1 MLESVAGRLAKINQ
15 SHVLAF
21 LPSLAGAQRDALLS
35 QLDGMDLESLP
46 ELVKSYVLSKPV
58 LALPAD
64 LQPARYFAL
73 DGTVKGGGVSA
84 GAGTAKTW
92 DREAARAA
100 GESLIR
106 RGKVAA
112 FVVAGGQGSRL
123 GFEGPKGCYPAGAVS
138 NKPLFAMFAEAIKAT
153 GKKYGVSVPW
163 YVMTSPLNHEQT
175 VSFFRQH
182 NSFGLDPTSIMF
194 FQQGVM
200 PSLDMATGKMLMS
213 SKHEVATNPDG
224 HGGSVRALHVSGA
237 LADMQ
242 RRGVEQLSYFQVD
255 NPLVR
260 VIDPVFIG
268 LHVGAG
274 VKGEG
279 YGGSSGEMSSKMVAK
294 AGPDEKVGVFCLA
307 NGKTEV
313 IEYSDMPK
321 ELSQKADAQGNG
333 GGLAFNA
340 GSIAIHVMSVE
351 FLQRLATNPA
361 FALPCHRAE
370 KKIPCIDAAGNA
382 VTPTANNGVKL
393 EKFIFDALA
402 MCKQSIVMETDRNEE
417 FAPIK
422 NATGVDSVES
432 SKALQ
437 TARAARWLEAA
448 GVKVPRNVDGSVDC
462 VLEISAM
469 TALEASELGGL
480 KVEIA
485 PGARVVL

>member
-1 MLESVAGRLAKINQ
+1 
-15 SHVLAF
+15 VL
-21 LPSLAGAQRDALLS
+21 
-35 QLDGMDLESLP
+35 
-46 ELVKSYVLSKPV
+46 
-58 LALPAD
+58 
-64 LQPARYFAL
+64 
-73 DGTVKGGGVSA
+73 
-84 GAGTAKTW
+84 
-92 DREAARAA
+92 
-100 GESLIR
+100 
-106 RGKVAA
+106 
-112 FVVAGGQGSRL
+112 
-123 GFEGPKGCYPAGAVS
+123 
-138 NKPLFAMFAEAIKAT
+138 
-153 GKKYGVSVPW
+153 
-163 YVMTSPLNHEQT
+163 TSPLNHEQT

-213 SKHEVATNPDG
+213 SRHEVATNPDG

-274 VKGEG
+274 C
-279 YGGSSGEMSSKMVAK
+279 GGSSGEMSSKMVAK
-294 AGPDEKVGVFCLA
+294 AGADEKVGVFCLA

-321 ELSQKADAQGNG
+321 ELSQKMDAQGN
-333 GGLAFNA
+333 LAFNA